1 MPLDEPA
8 ALAGGLPRLPSL
20 EFALA
25 GSTADFLTQAS
36 PSLLSK
42 ATAFEHWESCRL
54 AHGLLPFARSLQA
67 PPAAHTTLREQDGRE
82 LVGLNFSS
90 QDYLSLSSHPAVLEA
105 AQAAMAR
112 FGVHSAGS
120 GVLAGNVGD
129 GVALEQALAEFLG
142 LPQVLLFPTG
152 WAAGFGVIKGLV
164 RPDDHVV
171 MDVLAHNC
179 LQEGARAATRHVH
192 LHRHLDVAHA
202 RRLLARIRR
211 SDTRNGI
218 MLVTEGCF
226 SMDADTPDLAA
237 LQALAQ
243 EFQAL
248 LVVDVAHDLGALG
261 PGGQGQIGLQGLHG
275 QVDVVVGAF
284 SKTFASNGGFVAGRS
299 RALKEYLRYYAATA
313 TFSNAL
319 SPLQIAVIHQSLK
332 IVRSVEGEWRREQLM
347 QAVQALR
354 QALTQEGLTVLGQA
368 SPIVPVVLGEER
380 WARLA
385 VREMGQRGLLANLV
399 EFPAVPRHSAR
410 LRMQVMS
417 GHTAPQAQQAA
428 ATVAAALA
436 AAKGPLK
443 PPAAQTL

>member
-1 MPLDEPA
+1 
-8 ALAGGLPRLPSL
+8 L
-20 EFALA
+20 EFALT
-25 GSTADFLTQAS
+25 GRTADFLTQAS
-36 PSLLSK
+36 PDLLSK
-42 ATAFEHWESCRL
+42 ARAFEQWESTRL
-54 AHGLLPFARSLQA
+54 AHGLLPFGRSLQS
-67 PPAAHTTLREQDGRE
+67 PPQAHTTLREQDGRD
-82 LVGLNFSS
+82 LSGLNFSS
-90 QDYLSLSSHPAVLEA
+90 QDYLSLSSHPAVQEA
-105 AQAAMAR
+105 ARETLGR

-120 GVLAGNVGD
+120 CVLAGNVGD
-129 GVALEQALAEFLG
+129 GLALEQALAEFLG

-171 MDVLAHNC
+171 IDVLAHNC

-211 SDTRNGI
+211 SDSRNGI
-218 MLVTEGCF
+218 LLVSEGCF
-226 SMDADTPDLAA
+226 SMDADSPDLAA
-237 LQALAQ
+237 LQALAH

-261 PGGQGQIGLQGLHG
+261 PGGQGQIGLQGLQG
-275 QVDVVVGAF
+275 QIDLVIGAF

-347 QAVQALR
+347 QTVQALR
-354 QALTQEGLTVLGQA
+354 LALTQQGLTVLGQA
-368 SPIVPVVLGEER
+368 SPIVPVLLGEER

-385 VREMGQRGLLANLV
+385 VREMGQRHLLANLV

-410 LRMQVMS
+410 LRMQAMS
-417 GHTAPQAQQAA
+417 SHTPAQGRQAA
-428 ATVAAALA
+428 ATVAQALA
-436 AAKGPLK
+436 DVRPL
-443 PPAAQTL
+443 AAQTPSVA

>member
-1 MPLDEPA
+1 MPFYEPA
-8 ALAGGLPRLPSL
+8 APAEHLPRLPML
-20 EFALA
+20 EFALT
-25 GSTADFLTQAS
+25 GSTADYLIQAS
-36 PSLLSK
+36 PDLLSK
-42 ATAFEHWESCRL
+42 ARAFEQWESTRL
-54 AHGLLPFARSLQA
+54 AQGLLPFARSLQA
-67 PPAAHTTLREQDGRE
+67 PPAAHTTLREQDGRD
-82 LVGLNFSS
+82 LAGLNFSS
-90 QDYLSLSSHPAVLEA
+90 QDYLALSSHPAVLAAAEEA
-105 AQAAMAR
+105 MTR

-120 GVLAGNVGD
+120 SVLAGNVGD
-129 GVALEQALAEFLG
+129 GVALEQALADFLG

-179 LQEGARAATRHVH
+179 LQTGARAATRHVH
-192 LHRHLDVAHA
+192 LHRHLDVDHA
-202 RRLLARIRR
+202 RRLLTRIRR
-211 SDTRNGI
+211 SDARNGI

-226 SMDADTPDLAA
+226 SMDADSPDLAA
-237 LQALAQ
+237 LHALAQ

-248 LVVDVAHDLGALG
+248 LVVDVAHDLGAMG

-275 QVDVVVGAF
+275 QIDVVIGAF
-284 SKTFASNGGFVAGRS
+284 SKSFASNGGFVAGRS
-299 RALKEYLRYYAATA
+299 RALKEYLRYFAATA

-332 IVRSVEGEWRREQLM
+332 IVRSIEGEWRREQLM

-354 QALTQEGLTVLGQA
+354 QALTNEGLTVLGQT
-368 SPIVPVVLGEER
+368 SPIVPVLLGEER

-385 VREMGQRGLLANLV
+385 VREMGQRQLLANLV

-417 GHTAPQAQQAA
+417 SHTPAQAQQAA
-428 ATVAAALA
+428 ATVARALA
-436 AAKGPLK
+436 EVRPTV
-443 PPAAQTL
+443 AQTPSVA

>member
-1 MPLDEPA
+1 MFLEEAVTPVE
-8 ALAGGLPRLPSL
+8 GSTLPSDL
-20 EFALA
+20 DLALSGCTTDYLVK
-25 GSTADFLTQAS
+25 GSPD
-36 PSLLSK
+36 LLSK
-42 ATAFEHWESCRL
+42 AKAFERWVATRL
-54 AHGLLPFARSLQA
+54 DLGLFPFARSLQA
-67 PPAAHTTLREQDGRE
+67 PPAAHTTLRELDGRE
-82 LVGLNFSS
+82 LEGLNFSS
-90 QDYLSLSSHPAVLEA
+90 QDYLSLSSHPSVLAA
-105 AQAAMAR
+105 AQETMNR

-120 GVLAGNVGD
+120 SALAGNVGE
-129 GVALEQALAEFLG
+129 GVALEQALAEFLAM
-142 LPQVLLFPTG
+142 PHVLLFPTG
-152 WAAGFGVIKGLV
+152 WAAGFGVIRGLV

-192 LHRHLDVAHA
+192 LHRHLDVDHV

-211 SDTRNGI
+211 QDPHNGI

-237 LQALAQ
+237 LQTLAHQ
-243 EFQAL
+243 YKAL
-248 LVVDVAHDLGALG
+248 LVVDVAHDLGSLG
-261 PGGQGQIGLQGLHG
+261 QGGQGQIGLQGMHG
-275 QVDVVVGAF
+275 HIDVVVGAF

-299 RALKEYLRYYAATA
+299 RALKEYLRYYAPTA

-319 SPLQIAVIHQSLK
+319 SPLQIAVVHQSLK

-354 QALTQEGLTVLGQA
+354 QALTQHGLTVLGQP
-368 SPIVPVVLGEER
+368 SPIVPVLLGEER

-385 VREMGQRGLLANLV
+385 VREMGQRQLLANLV

-417 GHTAPQAQQAA
+417 NHTPEQAQQAA
-428 ATVAAALA
+428 DILAAALETVR
-436 AAKGPLK
+436 LK
-443 PPAAQTL
+443 PQAGQTP

>member
-8 ALAGGLPRLPSL
+8 ALAKGLPHLPTL
-20 EFALA
+20 EFALT
-25 GSTADFLTQAS
+25 GSTADYLMDAS
-36 PSLLSK
+36 PDLLSK
-42 ATAFEHWESCRL
+42 ARAFEQWESTRL
-54 AHGLLPFARSLQA
+54 AQGLLPFARSLQA
-67 PPAAHTTLREQDGRE
+67 PPAAHTTLREQDGRD

-90 QDYLSLSSHPAVLEA
+90 QDYLALSSHPAVLTA
-105 AQAAMAR
+105 AQEAMAR

-120 GVLAGNVGD
+120 SVLAGNVGD
-129 GVALEQALAEFLG
+129 GVALEQALADFLG
-142 LPQVLLFPTG
+142 LHQVLLFPTG

-171 MDVLAHNC
+171 MDVLAQNC
-179 LQEGARAATRHVH
+179 LQTGARAATRHVH
-192 LHRHLDVAHA
+192 LHRHLDVGHA
-202 RRLLARIRR
+202 RRLLARIRQ

-226 SMDADTPDLAA
+226 SMDADSPDLAA
-237 LQALAQ
+237 LHALAQ

-248 LVVDVAHDLGALG
+248 LVVDVAHDLGAIG

-275 QVDVVVGAF
+275 QIDVVIGAF

-299 RALKEYLRYYAATA
+299 RALKEYLRYFAATA

-347 QAVQALR
+347 QAVQTLRHALK
-354 QALTQEGLTVLGQA
+354 QEGLTVWGQA
-368 SPIVPVVLGEER
+368 SPIVPVLLGDER
-380 WARLA
+380 LARLA
-385 VREMGQRGLLANLV
+385 VREMGQRQLLTNLV
-399 EFPAVPRHSAR
+399 EFPAVPRHGAR

-417 GHTAPQAQQAA
+417 SHTAEDAQQAA
-428 ATVAAALA
+428 STVAAALA
-436 AAKGPLK
+436 AAQRLMPQG
-443 PPAAQTL
+443 AQTP